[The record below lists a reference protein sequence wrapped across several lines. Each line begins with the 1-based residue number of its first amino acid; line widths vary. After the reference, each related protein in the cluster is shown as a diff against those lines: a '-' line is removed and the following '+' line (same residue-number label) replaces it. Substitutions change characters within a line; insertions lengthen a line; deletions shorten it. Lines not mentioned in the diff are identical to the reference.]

1 MQRPRTRTL
10 AELRSF
16 AFILDIPS
24 INYILWAKG
33 EQLFCVIGEPKLT
46 VDQARGICHE
56 QSNRDFGLLEERKEG
71 MMGYIE
77 NNLVQGERI
86 THRTRLHWVIFLL
99 PLLAIALI
107 GLPAR
112 EEAPAILLLCVI
124 WLIVKAITYVTAEF
138 AITDKRVIMKKGW
151 IRIDSLEILLSK
163 VESLGV
169 TQSVLGRILNYGTVS
184 VHGTG
189 GIMSQ
194 FKGISKPMEFRR
206 KVQESLPMPQP

>member
-16 AFILDIPS
+16 AFILDMPS

-33 EQLFCVIGEPKLT
+33 DQLFCVIGEPKLT
-46 VDQARGICHE
+46 CHDR
-56 QSNRDFGLLEERKEG
+56 SNRDFGLLEERKEG

-77 NNLVQGERI
+77 SNLMQGERI
-86 THRTRLHWVIFLL
+86 IHRTRLHWVIFLL
-99 PLLAIALI
+99 PLLATVLI
-107 GLPAR
+107 GLPTR
-112 EEAPAILLLCVI
+112 ENAPVILLICVI
-124 WLIVKAITYVTAEF
+124 WLILKAITYVTAEF
-138 AITDKRVIMKKGW
+138 AVTDKRVIMKKGW
-151 IRIDSLEILLSK
+151 IRRDSLEILASK

-194 FKGISKPMEFRR
+194 FRGISEPMEFRR
-206 KVQESLPMPQP
+206 KVQETLPISQP